1 MENFEVNPDKKYKLF
16 TDGGSRGNPGKAA
29 CAWVIYDGDQEV
41 LHGSKYL
48 GMTTNND
55 AEYQGLIEGLESCIR
70 IGIKNL
76 ECYSDS
82 ELMVKQVNGIYK
94 VRDANIR
101 VRFDQIEGQIKNFD
115 IFSIS
120 HVLRSLNKRAD
131 KLVNICMD
139 SN

>member
-29 CAWVIYDGDQEV
+29 CAWVVYDGDQEV

-101 VRFDQIEGQIKNFD
+101 VRFDQIESQIKKID
-115 IFSIS
+115 SFSIS

>member
-29 CAWVIYDGDQEV
+29 CAWVVYDGDQEV

-101 VRFDQIEGQIKNFD
+101 VRFDQIESQIKKLD
-115 IFSIS
+115 SFSIS

>member
-29 CAWVIYDGDQEV
+29 CAWVVYDGDKEV

-55 AEYQGLIEGLESCIR
+55 AEYQGLIDGLESCIR

-82 ELMVKQVNGIYK
+82 ELMVKQVYGIYK

-101 VRFDQIEGQIKNFD
+101 VRFDQIESQIKKLD
-115 IFSIS
+115 SFSIS

>member
-29 CAWVIYDGDQEV
+29 CAWVVYAGDQEV

-55 AEYQGLIEGLESCIR
+55 AEYQGLIEGLETCIR
-70 IGIKNL
+70 IGIKKL

-101 VRFDQIEGQIKNFD
+101 VRFDQIESQIKKLD
-115 IFSIS
+115 SFSIS